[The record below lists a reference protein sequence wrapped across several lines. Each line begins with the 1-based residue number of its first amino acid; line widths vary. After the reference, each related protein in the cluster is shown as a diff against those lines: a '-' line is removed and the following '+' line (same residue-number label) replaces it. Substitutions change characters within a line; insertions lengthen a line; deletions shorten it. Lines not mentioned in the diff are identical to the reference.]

1 MSAYKDFL
9 IGVEELVWTAREK
22 GLSGADA
29 VYAYVKTFE
38 PKVDRYTIEAIL
50 YHENTEKE
58 HDYRNI
64 PGHY

>member
-9 IGVEELVWTAREK
+9 IGVEELVWTAREM

-38 PKVDRYTIEAIL
+38 PNIDIYTIEAIL
-50 YHENTEKE
+50 DQENTEEE